1 MCESQE
7 KITIDQQYL
16 REAREHIHRHPE
28 LGFDVG
34 NTANFIADK
43 LNALKLEVKRNIG
56 RTGLIADL
64 IIDSNYPMIAL
75 RADMDALPIHE
86 QNTCDYKSII
96 VVMMLIVR
104 WC

>member
-56 RTGLIADL
+56 RTGLIQQ
-64 IIDSNYPMIAL
+64 IS
-75 RADMDALPIHE
+75 LP
-86 QNTCDYKSII
+86 KSIAQI
-96 VVMMLIVR
+96 A
-104 WC
+104 